1 MRHYLRSSVNVRATR
16 SRATTRGS
24 FAISRVRLGCAL
36 WLAMVSVFAHAVA
49 GQSAGGGA
57 ASGGQG
63 TAGRGTGQ
71 QQGATP
77 PQGGLGG
84 NGSGA
89 QPARPAQSGRGAQS
103 SQGGSNQGASPIG
116 GQTSNAT
123 AITPAPPSRNQ
134 QPLNAAQ
141 QPAQPVGG
149 SSGSPGEPAGA
160 TTPRAPVNGRGL
172 LLPNT
177 QVPSSAAAR
186 VSGDAPATLSLG
198 DAIRIATDNSLTTLL
213 ASESVEEARGFSNQT
228 RAALLPNLFASA
240 FQQNRTLNLRA
251 QGFSSGD
258 SGAGMMGSASPIPS
272 FVGPFNTF
280 DARVQLAQSVFNLAA
295 IRDFRAG
302 KTDIRRAESNVELAR
317 EQVATFVALSYLNA
331 LRGDLDREAARADL
345 ILAETLLKL
354 AGDQREAGVATG
366 VDIVRAETRVAQERL
381 RVLQAE
387 TALEQSQLDLQS
399 IVGLPQGSALTLTD
413 MLHFADDVSPA
424 PDESIRIALAARPEV
439 PVAELALQRREQDR
453 RARVAD
459 QYPSFDVF
467 GDYGSSG
474 VTPNSNN
481 RPTRAYGVRLNVPV
495 FDGGLTRGRIR
506 VAESQSRQAE
516 LQLGSTRAR
525 IESDVR
531 LAIVSSRT
539 AAAQVRAAAEQL
551 RLAVRE
557 LDLARERFGAGVA
570 DNSEVVSA
578 QAGLANARALQVQ
591 SLVQYAAARLNFAAA
606 TGGARSFRL

>member
-1 MRHYLRSSVNVRATR
+1 MNAEAIRACAVKPRVRFL
-16 SRATTRGS
+16 G
-24 FAISRVRLGCAL
+24 SRVRLGCAL
-36 WLAMVSVFAHAVA
+36 WLAMVIGCAHTVA

-71 QQGATP
+71 QQGAP

-84 NGSGA
+84 SQSGA
-89 QPARPAQSGRGAQS
+89 QPVRPAQSGRAAQS
-103 SQGGSNQGASPIG
+103 SQGGSNQGASPTG
-116 GQTSNAT
+116 GQTSSGT
-123 AITPAPPSRNQ
+123 AISPAPPSRNQ
-134 QPLNAAQ
+134 QPPGAAQ
-141 QPAQPVGG
+141 QSNQPSGG
-149 SSGSPGEPAGA
+149 GTPGEPAGA

-198 DAIRIATDNSLTTLL
+198 DAILIATDNSLTTLL
-213 ASESVEEARGFSNQT
+213 AAESVEEARGFSNQT

-258 SGAGMMGSASPIPS
+258 DGGGMMGGASPIPS

-302 KTDIRRAESNVELAR
+302 KTDIRRAESNVDLAR
-317 EQVATFVALSYLNA
+317 EQVATFVALSYLNV

-354 AGDQREAGVATG
+354 ANDQREAGVATG
-366 VDIVRAETRVAQERL
+366 VDVVRAETRVAQERL

-413 MLHFADDVSPA
+413 MLHFTDDASPA
-424 PDESIRIALAARPEV
+424 PDESIRLALSARPEV
-439 PVAELALQRREQDR
+439 RVAELAAQRREQDR

-495 FDGGLTRGRIR
+495 FDGGLTRGRIA

-531 LAIVSSRT
+531 LAIVSART
-539 AAAQVRAAAEQL
+539 AAAQVRAAADQL
-551 RLAVRE
+551 RLATRE
-557 LDLARERFGAGVA
+557 LDLARERFAAGVA
-570 DNSEVVSA
+570 DNSEVVQA
-578 QAGLANARALQVQ
+578 QAGLANARSLQVQ
-591 SLVQYAAARLNFAAA
+591 SLVQYSTARLNFAAA